1 MVKARTC
8 CLHGA
13 ESSAPRLDQHVLSEM
28 CNHTSAHSLRHVC
41 VCGVG
46 SPRFCQAAVHIR
58 KMQQLRFWQA
68 AVHIRQMQ
76 QLRFWQAAVHIR
88 QMQQLR
94 FCQAAVGTSPCRHF
108 PVLALPRSPCWQ
120 VPVFSWNPTPETDFA
135 EKDTPDRQDA
145 DDLPKPS
152 RNYAAPSRA
161 TARDGAAPNCA
172 GRCRALPLCPPGPRP
187 RPQTPDGR
195 QMAPDETTKLRGTV
209 PRNCAGRCRAGVP
222 RPATLSPR
230 PRPQTP
236 DGRQMAPNRVGFIV
250 VSVSSGFR
258 ESLTAPSSRFP
269 RRAATIFM
277 EPNTRNRRLRRERHP
292 RQRTHEIPREMRRA
306 VDF

>member
-195 QMAPDETTKLRGTV
+195 QMAPDETR
-209 PRNCAGRCRAGVP
+209 
-222 RPATLSPR
+222 RPNLPQISWWGSPARPR
-230 PRPQTP
+230 PRP
-236 DGRQMAPNRVGFIV
+236 R
-250 VSVSSGFR
+250 
-258 ESLTAPSSRFP
+258 P
-269 RRAATIFM
+269 RPRC
-277 EPNTRNRRLRRERHP
+277 LR
-292 RQRTHEIPREMRRA
+292 IPRFRRKIA
-306 VDF
+306 CNDVA

>member
-1 MVKARTC
+1 MQRRGIRNDA
-8 CLHGA
+8 
-13 ESSAPRLDQHVLSEM
+13 APLL
-28 CNHTSAHSLRHVC
+28 
-41 VCGVG
+41 
-46 SPRFCQAAVHIR
+46 
-58 KMQQLRFWQA
+58 
-68 AVHIRQMQ
+68 
-76 QLRFWQAAVHIR
+76 
-88 QMQQLR
+88 
-94 FCQAAVGTSPCRHF
+94 HF
-108 PVLALPRSPCWQ
+108 PSNSKNLAGPALEWAR
-120 VPVFSWNPTPETDFA
+120 FLNF
-135 EKDTPDRQDA
+135 PDRQDA

-152 RNYAAPSRA
+152 RNYAAR
-161 TARDGAAPNCA
+161 
-172 GRCRALPLCPPGPRP
+172 
-187 RPQTPDGR
+187 
-195 QMAPDETTKLRGTV
+195 V
-209 PRNCAGRCRAGVP
+209 PRNCAGRCRAQLRGTVP